1 METVATRVLDYAY
14 PKVDSNPGKHRAVF
28 YCRLLLRKS
37 SVGLTISWLIWSAV
51 DLQLQWN
58 AAADVTAGVIA
69 MDPSPPAP
77 FANTYTIKYLDSH
90 CDELQTVLGFMDIPS
105 NPKLGHEVQILFL
118 PESPSNPKEP
128 SRRAITCS
136 GDELQSVV
144 SSTRNWFCV
153 DLNKSKYCLSAYR
166 SSEAITINVASR

>member
-77 FANTYTIKYLDSH
+77 FAITYTIKYLDSH
-90 CDELQTVLGFMDIPS
+90 CDELQTVLGFMDI
-105 NPKLGHEVQILFL
+105 
-118 PESPSNPKEP
+118 PSNPKEP

-153 DLNKSKYCLSAYR
+153 DLNKSKYCLTEYR